1 MTTLPDFELI
11 KQVNILGR
19 DYWSA
24 RALMEALGYDYWQNF
39 EKVIKKA
46 MKAATSPEINLT
58 LEDHFSEVTK
68 MVTIGSGAKR
78 KVKDYF
84 LSKRACYLI
93 AQNGDPEKPEIAAA
107 QNYFAF
113 TAEVYDMQQARR
125 EQEQRL
131 ALRLKVAD
139 ENTQLSVTAMQ
150 SGVQSENMGL
160 FHDAGYQGMYTM
172 TSGELAAFWQLPP
185 HVEILDV
192 MGPEGLAANLFRI
205 TATDA
210 KLKRD
215 QVADEDTA
223 ILAHH
228 DVGVEVRHAIENIH
242 QKTPEDLPRAASIRK
257 LVEEKRRRTRKKLKS
272 QPADEQNTLFGEPP
286 QEE

>member
-1 MTTLPDFELI
+1 MNMSPDFEHI
-11 KQVNILGR
+11 RQVNILGIE
-19 DYWSA
+19 YWSA
-24 RALMEALGYDYWQNF
+24 RDLMVALGYEYWQNF

-46 MKAATSPEINLT
+46 MQAAASPEINLT
-58 LEDHFSEVTK
+58 IEDHFSDVTK
-68 MVTIGSGAKR
+68 MIPIGKGGKR

-93 AQNGDPEKPEIAAA
+93 AQNGDPEKPQIAAA

-113 TAEVYDMQQARR
+113 TAEVYDMRQARR

-139 ENTQLSVTAMQ
+139 ENIQLSSTAMQ
-150 SGVQSENMGL
+150 SGVKSESMGL

-172 TSGELAAFWQLPP
+172 TSDELAVFWNLPP
-185 HVEILDV
+185 NVEILDV
-192 MGPEGLAANLFRI
+192 MGSEGLAANLFRI
-205 TATDA
+205 TQTDA

-223 ILAHH
+223 ILTHH

-242 QKTPEDLPRAASIRK
+242 KRKPEDLPRAASIRK
-257 LVEEKRRRTRKKLKS
+257 LVEEKRRQTRKSLKK
-272 QPADEQNTLFGEPP
+272 AANNEQDTLF
-286 QEE
+286 

>member
-1 MTTLPDFELI
+1 MNTSPNFERI
-11 KQVNILGR
+11 KQTNILGR
-19 DYWSA
+19 EYWSA
-24 RALMEALGYDYWQNF
+24 RDLMKELGYDYWQNF

-46 MKAATSPEINLT
+46 MKAAASPEINLT
-58 LEDHFSEVTK
+58 LADHFSDVTK
-68 MVTIGSGAKR
+68 MVTIGSRAKR

-93 AQNGDPEKPEIAAA
+93 AQNGDPEKPEIALA

-113 TAEVYDMQQARR
+113 TAEVYDMQQARV

-139 ENTQLSVTAMQ
+139 ENVQLSSTAMQ
-150 SGVQSENMGL
+150 SGVQSANMGL

-172 TSGELAAFWQLPP
+172 TSGELAAFWKLPP

-192 MGPEGLAANLFRI
+192 MGSEGLAANLFRI

-215 QVADEDTA
+215 QVIDEDTA
-223 ILAHH
+223 ILTHH

-242 QKTPEDLPRAASIRK
+242 QKKPEDLPRAASIRK
-257 LVEEKRRRTRKKLKS
+257 LVEEKRSRTRKKLKN
-272 QPADEQNTLFGEPP
+272 QPASEQDTLFGEMP
-286 QEE
+286 

>member
-1 MTTLPDFELI
+1 MSTLPDFESI
-11 KQVNILGR
+11 KQINILGR
-19 DYWSA
+19 EYWSA
-24 RALMEALGYDYWQNF
+24 RDLMQALGYEYWQNF

-46 MKAATSPEINLT
+46 MTAATSPSINLT

-68 MVTIGSGAKR
+68 MITLGKGGKR
-78 KVKDYF
+78 QVRDYF

-113 TAEVYDMQQARR
+113 TAEVYDMQQVRL

-139 ENTQLSVTAMQ
+139 ENVHLSSTAMQ
-150 SGVQSENMGL
+150 SGVTSENMGL

-172 TSGELAAFWQLPP
+172 TSGELAVFWNLPP
-185 HVEILDV
+185 GVEMLDV
-192 MGPEGLAANLFRI
+192 MGSEGLAANLFRI
-205 TATDA
+205 TQTDA

-215 QVADEDTA
+215 QVTEEDTA
-223 ILAHH
+223 ILTHH
-228 DVGVEVRHAIENIH
+228 DVGQEVRRAIENIH
-242 QKTPEDLPRAASIRK
+242 QRKPEDLPRAASIRK
-257 LVEEKRRRTRKKLKS
+257 LVEEKRRQTRRKLKN
-272 QPADEQNTLFGEPP
+272 PPPDEQSPLF
-286 QEE
+286 

>member
-1 MTTLPDFELI
+1 
-11 KQVNILGR
+11 
-19 DYWSA
+19 
-24 RALMEALGYDYWQNF
+24 
-39 EKVIKKA
+39 VIKKA
-46 MKAATSPEINLT
+46 MKAAVSPDVNLT
-58 LEDHFSEVTK
+58 LSDHFSDFTK
-68 MVTIGSGAKR
+68 MVTIGSGAKL

-93 AQNGDPEKPEIAAA
+93 AQNGDPEKPEIALA

-113 TAEVYDMQQARR
+113 TAEVYDMQQARV

-139 ENTQLSVTAMQ
+139 ENTQLSATAMQ

-172 TSGELAAFWQLPP
+172 TSGELATFWQLPP

-215 QVADEDTA
+215 QITDEDTA
-223 ILAHH
+223 ILTHH
-228 DVGVEVRHAIENIH
+228 DVGAEVRHAIENIH
-242 QKTPEDLPRAASIRK
+242 QKKPEDLPRAASIRK

-272 QPADEQNTLFGEPP
+272 QPVDEQNSLFGEPP
-286 QEE
+286 QGE